1 MKVAW
6 IDDEIPKLDSQV
18 KTLQLLGH
26 QVFAFQRTKDFLEWL
41 DRVDDASVDS
51 FFVDLMMK
59 IDEES
64 LPRLSSISERKLLG
78 EFDTGMLLIGAIRE
92 KFPDKP
98 ILALTVVSNPPKEV
112 FSSDKRIRFIHKLA
126 RIKPA
131 LDAVTKLMEA
141 K

>member
-1 MKVAW
+1 MKIAW
-6 IDDEIPKLDSQV
+6 IDDEIRKLDNQV

-26 QVFAFQRTKDFLEWL
+26 NVCEFQRTKDFLEWL
-41 DRVDDASVDS
+41 NKATEASVDA

-59 IDEES
+59 IDDES
-64 LPRLSSISERKLLG
+64 LPYLCDLAEKKLPG
-78 EFDTGMLLIGAIRE
+78 DFDTGMLLIGAIRE

-98 ILALTVVSNPPKEV
+98 ILALTVVSNPPEHI
-112 FSSDKRIRFIHKLA
+112 FSSDRKIKFLHKVA

-131 LDAVTKLMEA
+131 LDVVNELMEA